1 MLLGKRECI
10 ILKILGNHGGFMKR
24 ILLLHTGGT
33 IAMKEDKNTG
43 SVSPEGE
50 NPLQKSLSSLD
61 QIANIVSEDVFHLP
75 SPHITHHEMFLLKK
89 RIEKAAQTEQ
99 IEGVVI
105 THGTDT
111 LEETAYFL
119 DLTLR
124 TSIPVVL
131 TGAMRSSNEIGS
143 DGPYN
148 LLSSVKVAASDEAA
162 EKGVLV
168 VLNDEIHTAKNVT
181 KTHTSNVSTF
191 QSPQYGPI
199 GIVTKRGVSFHHYP
213 MNRENYDIDEI
224 SNRVMLI
231 KAYAGMDSTLLYG
244 LKSMNIN
251 GLVIEA
257 LGQGNL
263 PPAMVPGVKELLQHN
278 IPIVLVSRCFNGIVQ
293 DTYNY
298 DGGGRQL
305 KELGVIFSN
314 GLSGQKARIKLMV
327 TLERTKEFHE
337 LQELFSK

>member
-1 MLLGKRECI
+1 
-10 ILKILGNHGGFMKR
+10 MKK

-43 SVSPEGE
+43 SVSPEGM
-50 NPLQKSLSSLD
+50 NPLQDSLSSLN
-61 QIANIVSEDVFHLP
+61 QIANIESEEVFQLP
-75 SPHITHHEMFLLKK
+75 SPHITQKEMFVLKE
-89 RIEKAAQTEQ
+89 RVEQAIQTENVD
-99 IEGVVI
+99 GVVI

-119 DLTLR
+119 DLTLDTR
-124 TSIPVVL
+124 TPIVI

-148 LLSSVKVAASDEAA
+148 LLSSVKVAASPDAFD
-162 EKGVLV
+162 KGVLV

-199 GIVTKRGVSFHHYP
+199 GIVTKRGVFFHHYP
-213 MNRENYDIDEI
+213 MHRENYDIHKI
-224 SNRVMLI
+224 QNRVMLI

-244 LKSMNIN
+244 LKSMNID

-263 PPAMVPGVKELLQHN
+263 PPGMVPGIKELLEHK

-293 DTYNY
+293 DTYSY
-298 DGGGRQL
+298 EGGGRQL
-305 KELGVIFSN
+305 KNLGVIFSN

-327 TLERTKEFHE
+327 ALEKTKDIIE
-337 LQELFSK
+337 LQELFLE